1 MNYLLTGKESFNLK
15 QRKNQLLENLV
26 GKENLLSV
34 SVFRGYEDVNIDDV
48 IDDCNMI
55 PFLSDNKV
63 VVLENPKFLAV
74 KSKEDN
80 IEDEVI
86 DQEKEDKDF
95 ARQKIDVDKLI
106 EYLKHPN
113 ETTTLIIVYDDLE
126 LPNKKFITMLNPYL
140 KHEKFD
146 LLYEDQFKN
155 LIINDLKD
163 RNINIDNKALN
174 ELIERLPNSIE
185 NWQRELEKLALYPNT
200 ITEDVVKSLITRPL
214 EDDAFELTNALFSSD
229 LSKALSVFKDLT
241 VNRIE
246 VFSLIGLISSSLRM
260 MSQVLMLSEMGK
272 RDNEISSIL
281 NISSG
286 RLYYIKKDIKNRSC
300 KDILKVLNDLS
311 ELDQN
316 IKSGIIDGKTGL
328 ELFII
333 KTIRGQVWNR

>member
-15 QRKNQLLENLV
+15 KRKNQLLEKLV

-34 SVFRGYEDVNIDDV
+34 SVFRGYEDVDIDEV

-74 KSKEDN
+74 KSKEEAK
-80 IEDEVI
+80 EDEIV
-86 DQEKEDKDF
+86 DLEKEDRDF
-95 ARQKIDVDKLI
+95 VRQKVDVDKLI
-106 EYLKHPN
+106 EYLKKPN
-113 ETTTLIIVYDDLE
+113 ETTTLIIIYDALE
-126 LPNKKFITMLNPYL
+126 TPNKKFITMLTPYL

-146 LLYEDQFKN
+146 LLSEEQFKQ
-155 LIINDLKD
+155 LIIKDLKD
-163 RNINIDNKALN
+163 RNISIEKKALN

-185 NWQRELEKLALYPNT
+185 NWQRELEKLTLYPKT
-200 ITEDVVKSLITRPL
+200 ITEDVVKSLVSRPL
-214 EDDAFELTNALFSSD
+214 EDDAFELTNALFSGD
-229 LSKALSVFKDLT
+229 LSKALIVFKDLT

-246 VFSLIGLISSSLRM
+246 VFSLIGLISASLRM

-272 RDNEISSIL
+272 RDDEIASIL
-281 NISSG
+281 DISSG

-300 KDILKVLNDLS
+300 QDILKVLNDLS

-316 IKSGIIDGKTGL
+316 IKSGIIDGQTGL

-333 KTIRGQVWNR
+333 KTIRG